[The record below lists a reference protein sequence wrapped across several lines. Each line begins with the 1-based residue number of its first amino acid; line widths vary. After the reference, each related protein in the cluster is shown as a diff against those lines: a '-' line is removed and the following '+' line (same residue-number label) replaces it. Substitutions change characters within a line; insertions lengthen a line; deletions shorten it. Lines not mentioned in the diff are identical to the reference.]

1 MEKQRTRNNKI
12 SYTILC
18 MIFSIL
24 FIFTAL
30 FISKPIS
37 AYAAGDSGSGL
48 GQIMNLDSYSAN
60 EDDESTNEQAGYL
73 YWAASSKRCGVLFY
87 VVDEKG
93 VIQTHGLVMDKAGVG
108 EFGRYTNAALGKTPV
123 TQDEDGIIHIVVN

>member
-1 MEKQRTRNNKI
+1 MEKQSASNHKI
-12 SYTILC
+12 SHTILC

-37 AYAAGDSGSGL
+37 AYAEDDSGANL

-73 YWAASSKRCGVLFY
+73 YWAASSKRCGVL
-87 VVDEKG
+87 
-93 VIQTHGLVMDKAGVG
+93 
-108 EFGRYTNAALGKTPV
+108 
-123 TQDEDGIIHIVVN
+123 